1 MEALAET
8 PPALVPSGPWR
19 DVRAGIGAGLRR
31 FGRFLL
37 DVVLPPGCMACRAAV
52 DEPGCLCGACWR
64 RLEFID
70 APYCE
75 RLGIPL
81 SAGEFGRGARLSI
94 AALDHPPVYER
105 ARAVA
110 VFGDVARELVHGLKY
125 ADRLEF
131 APPMARMMARA
142 GRDLLADA
150 DALVPVPLYP
160 TRLWRRRFNQSA
172 LLAGGIA
179 RETGVPLRASWL
191 ARGRATVP
199 QVGLDRAARAA
210 NVAGAFSVPE
220 GEALELRGRR
230 IVLVD
235 DVLTTGA
242 TIDACA
248 KALARAGAAR
258 VDVLVF
264 ARVVD
269 GARRPIS

>member
-1 MEALAET
+1 MEPLVET
-8 PPALVPSGPWR
+8 PPALAQR
-19 DVRAGIGAGLRR
+19 LRAGLGGGLRH

-37 DVVLPPGCMACRAAV
+37 DLALPPGCMACRAAV

-64 RLEFID
+64 RLALIEK
-70 APYCE
+70 PYCE
-75 RLGIPL
+75 RLGTPL
-81 SAGEFGRGARLSI
+81 SAGEFAGGVRFSI
-94 AALDHPPVYER
+94 AALDDPPAYER

-110 VFGDVARELVHGLKY
+110 MFGDVARELVHGLKY
-125 ADRLEF
+125 ADRQEL

-142 GRDLLADA
+142 GRDLLAEA

-172 LLAGGIA
+172 LLARGIA
-179 RETGVPLRASWL
+179 RETGLPLRANWL

-210 NVAGAFSVPE
+210 NVAGAFTVPQM
-220 GEALELRGRR
+220 EALELRGRR

-248 KALARAGAAR
+248 KALARAGAAQI
-258 VDVLVF
+258 DVLVF

-269 GARRPIS
+269 GA